1 MTKPPAVTIDG
12 YRSLLGQEVGISR
25 WIDVDQPRIDAFAE
39 ATLDR
44 QFIHVDP
51 ERAGTSPFGG
61 TIAHGFLC
69 LALLSRMSFE
79 ALPLIEGVAFSINY
93 GMNRLRFIAPV
104 PSGSRIRGRFLLKA
118 AEAKAPDQFL
128 VTHEVTVEIEGHARP
143 ALVAE
148 WLILHRT
155 EMRIDRKGPAI

>member
-1 MTKPPAVTIDG
+1 MTKSRNMTVDG
-12 YRSLLGQEVGISR
+12 YRALVGQEVGVSP
-25 WIDVDQPRIDAFAE
+25 WIDVDQPRIDAFAD

-51 ERAGTSPFGG
+51 ERARTSPFGG

-69 LALLSRMSFE
+69 LSMLSRMSFE
-79 ALPLIEGVAFSINY
+79 ALPRIEDAAISINY
-93 GMNRLRFIAPV
+93 GMNRLRFLAPV
-104 PSGSRIRGRFLLKA
+104 PSGSRIRGRFVLKA
-118 AEAKAPDQFL
+118 AEAKALDQFL

-148 WLILHRT
+148 WLVLHQT
-155 EMRIDRKGPAI
+155 GNAH